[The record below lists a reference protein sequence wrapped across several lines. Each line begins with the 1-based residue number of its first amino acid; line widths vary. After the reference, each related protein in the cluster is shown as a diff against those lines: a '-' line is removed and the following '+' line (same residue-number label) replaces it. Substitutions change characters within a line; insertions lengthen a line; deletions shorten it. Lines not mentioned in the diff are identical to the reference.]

1 MFSPVRNMIKYTY
14 VLIIAILAG
23 LIIAAFPLY
32 SSNISQAIFPNTHY
46 DSYRKGEHI
55 KDHENT
61 SINSIPKSDL
71 NNDEVD
77 AILYIREEEK
87 LARDVYLTLYEKW
100 NLPIFKNIASSE
112 QIHMDAVK
120 QLIDRYGL
128 KDSVVGEIGKF
139 TNPEL
144 QELYN
149 KLVNKGSKSL
159 EEALQVGA
167 SIEEV
172 DIVDIKKYLSK
183 VDNQDIQFIFNNLI
197 KGSQNHLRSFVS
209 TMKKYGITYSPQY
222 LSQEEFNRII
232 SIHIETGQK
241 GASHDKRG

>member
-32 SSNISQAIFPNTHY
+32 SSYISQAVFPCTYY

-128 KDSVVGEIGKF
+128 KDPVVDEIGKF

-167 SIEEV
+167 TIEEV

-209 TMKKYGITYSPQY
+209 IMKKYGITYSPQY

-241 GASHDKRG
+241 GASHSKRG